1 MCLRP
6 LYRGTT
12 SDFDTEQKRITQA
25 GDRPDLVPLF
35 WWFHDVGRSF
45 PVTRIANKNGASL
58 TTDRLSS
65 VPSKSYF
72 EKTTLDF
79 YRYWALPRD
88 VARAQ
93 TGY

>member
-6 LYRGTT
+6 LYRGTN
-12 SDFDTEQKRITQA
+12 SDFDTEQKSITQA

-72 EKTTLDF
+72 ENTTLDF
-79 YRYWALPRD
+79 YWALPRD

>member
-1 MCLRP
+1 MSEATIP
-6 LYRGTT
+6 WN
-12 SDFDTEQKRITQA
+12 SDFDTEQKRNTQA

-45 PVTRIANKNGASL
+45 PVTRIANKNGVGL

-65 VPSKSYF
+65 VPTKSYF

-79 YRYWALPRD
+79 YWTLPRD